1 MKLFSAWLFAL
12 LATTGAAVA
21 DTWPTRPVRV
31 IIPFAAGGGS
41 DVVAR
46 PLVDR
51 LSRNLGQ
58 QFVIEYR
65 GGASGAIGIEGALKA
80 PADGYTLIIASS
92 SPVIVLPRL
101 RKIPYDPERDMVL
114 VARLGNAMIGLGAH
128 PTLAANSVGELIDL
142 AKRQPGKIAF
152 GSAGLGTATQMFGEL
167 LKLRAGIDI
176 THIPYKGSGESL
188 QDLLAGHIQIGF
200 ESIIFPHVKAGRLK
214 MLAVATDERL
224 AEFPDV
230 PTMAEAGVKDFHM
243 PLWQGVMAHVATPAS
258 IVEKLNAEVR
268 KVLAMPETRDVYRGV
283 GYLAVVETAAEAQR
297 VMRQDIAIMAKI
309 IADANITLD

>member
-1 MKLFSAWLFAL
+1 MRLFTTWAFAL
-12 LATTGAAVA
+12 LLGSGAALA
-21 DTWPTRPVRV
+21 DTWPSRPVRV

-46 PLVDR
+46 PLTDR

-65 GGASGAIGIEGALKA
+65 GGAAGAIGIEGALKA

-92 SPVIVLPRL
+92 SPVTVLPRL

-114 VARLGNAMIGLGAH
+114 VARLGDAMIGLGAH

-142 AKRQPGKIAF
+142 AKRQPGKVAF
-152 GSAGLGTATQMFGEL
+152 GSAGLGTATQMYGEL
-167 LKLRAGIDI
+167 FKLRAGIDI

-214 MLAVATDERL
+214 MLAVATNQRL
-224 AEFPDV
+224 PEFPDV
-230 PTMAEAGVKDFHM
+230 PTMAEAGVKDFDM
-243 PLWQGVMAHVATPAS
+243 PLWQGLMAHIATPAPV
-258 IVEKLNAEVR
+258 VEKLNAEVR
-268 KVLAMPETRDVYRGV
+268 KILAMPEMRDVYRGV
-283 GYLAVVETAAEAQR
+283 GYLALVETAAEAQAR
-297 VMRQDIAIMAKI
+297 MRHDIALMAKI
-309 IADANITLD
+309 ITDANITLD